1 MGNGF
6 TSFVDDVEGTVYDVV
21 ELESI
26 IGFREALYVQRIVL
40 SKLWKYE
47 ILFCTFWGVYGK
59 REISVGE
66 GCTWWPTTATQT
78 IMALREREREREP
91 LSSVLLLFCHNR
103 SIK

>member
-1 MGNGF
+1 MVNLIDYTIEKKTTRIRSEKWNRVMGNGF

-21 ELESI
+21 KLESI

-78 IMALREREREREP
+78 IMA
-91 LSSVLLLFCHNR
+91 
-103 SIK
+103 